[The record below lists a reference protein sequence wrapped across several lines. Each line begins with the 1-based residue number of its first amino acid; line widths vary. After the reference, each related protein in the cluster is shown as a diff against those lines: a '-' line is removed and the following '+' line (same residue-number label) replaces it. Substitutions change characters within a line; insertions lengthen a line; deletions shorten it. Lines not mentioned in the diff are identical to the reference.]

1 MIHVI
6 TLPEKLRKV
15 LERTVREL
23 AARENVYGVGLFGS
37 WSRGDAE
44 TSSDVDLFILDRDDF
59 AYEYVERVER
69 GGFLIDLNHVP
80 RRWIQGQ
87 IPPEIDQKLYEAQ
100 ILYDRDWALTNTK
113 LLMGKSYSSPER
125 VDIRT
130 DAHVVESDIYLSRA
144 TSALSRHDFR
154 SSHLFATVAFENAL
168 KVLVEVALQ
177 PFSNS
182 RFVETAKSAEA
193 KLGMHNLFDEYIGM
207 TGFGGVDKAQ
217 ARDRLRLFKNVWDD
231 VNAITKENLQT
242 LESAHF
248 KVRTRLSYYLN
259 PGFLQGIVKRAS
271 ALIEAERTVEVM
283 HYLNDIVLDF
293 VENYAWLKSLIEK
306 VKIDYT
312 TLIRS
317 LEGLEENSANYR
329 NITAILGLDTIDSIV
344 VTKEID
350 ETREAMLRVR
360 RDRKLLI
367 KNHLL
372 KS

>member
-1 MIHVI
+1 M
-6 TLPEKLRKV
+6 TTFPEKLRRV

-87 IPPEIDQKLYEAQ
+87 VPPEIDQKLYEAQ
-100 ILYDRDWALTNTK
+100 VLYDRDWSMTNTK
-113 LLMGKSYSSPER
+113 LSMAKSYGSPER

-144 TSALSRHDFR
+144 TSALSRQDFR

-168 KVLVEVALQ
+168 KVLIEVALQ

-182 RFVETAKSAEA
+182 RFVETARSAEA

-207 TGFGGVDKAQ
+207 TGFAGVDEAT
-217 ARDRLRLFKNVWDD
+217 AREKLRLFKNVWDD
-231 VNAITKENLQT
+231 VNAVIKENPQA

-248 KVRTRLSYYLN
+248 KVRTRLNYYLN
-259 PGFLQGIVKRAS
+259 PGFLQGVVKRAS
-271 ALIEAERTVEVM
+271 AMIEAERTVEVA
-283 HYLNDIVLDF
+283 HYLRDIVLDF

-317 LEGLEENSANYR
+317 LEGIEEKNSANYR
-329 NITAILGLDTIDSIV
+329 NITAILGLDNIDGIGAA
-344 VTKEID
+344 KEID
-350 ETREAMLRVR
+350 ETRKAMLTVR

-367 KNHLL
+367 K
-372 KS
+372 KSLIGD